1 MYRKVDKGSYIVMQC
16 ISNGDIYVTV
26 EDKLIG
32 KELHKHP
39 SRSIFHTLL
48 EPVAGMNLE
57 NSNF

>member
-1 MYRKVDKGSYIVMQC
+1 MLQEKINYLKDMNIQMKKFH
-16 ISNGDIYVTV
+16 
-26 EDKLIG
+26 KLIG

-57 NSNF
+57 SSNF